1 MNMMFKTACAT
12 GLAATLCAPAALAQ
26 TDFDPYGYVGADI
39 GYFRVESEDFPE
51 EEDNVEDNRTSYRI
65 RVGGRFTPVIGV
77 EGGYVDFGDYEDGA
91 LDYTADGLTL
101 AGVLH
106 IPLGER
112 ASVYGKLGE
121 LFWDA
126 KATADGGALGSAT
139 RETDGEDVFYGLG
152 LNLPLGSVVALNL
165 GYERYAL
172 DDTDVDLAAIGL
184 VLQFGGS
191 TY

>member
-1 MNMMFKTACAT
+1 MNMTFKTLLAS

-26 TDFDPYGYVGADI
+26 QADFDPYGYVGADI
-39 GYFRVESEDFPE
+39 GYFRVESEEFPDDD
-51 EEDNVEDNRTSYRI
+51 DNVEDNRTSYRL
-65 RVGGRFTPVIGV
+65 RVGGRLTPVIGI
-77 EGGYVDFGDYEDGA
+77 EGGYTDFGDYDDGA
-91 LDYTADGLTL
+91 ATYTADGLTL

-126 KATADGGALGSAT
+126 EAEGPLGGRAT
-139 RETDGEDVFYGLG
+139 TDGEDVFYGVG
-152 LNLPLGSVVALNL
+152 ASLPLGEVVALNL

-172 DDTDVDLAAIGL
+172 DDTDVDLAAVGL
-184 VLQFGGS
+184 DLQFGGS
-191 TY
+191 RY

>member
-51 EEDNVEDNRTSYRI
+51 DDDNVEDSRTSYRL
-65 RVGGRFTPVIGV
+65 RVGGRFAPVIGI

-91 LDYTADGLTL
+91 VDYTADGLTL
-101 AGVLH
+101 AGVLY

-112 ASVYGKLGE
+112 ASLYGKLGE

-126 KATADGGALGSAT
+126 EATAEGAVGSVS
-139 RETDGEDVFYGLG
+139 RETDGEDVFYGVG
-152 LNLPLGSVVALNL
+152 ANLPLGEVVALNI

-172 DDTDVDLAAIGL
+172 DDVDVDLAAIGL
-184 VLQFGGS
+184 DLQFGGS
-191 TY
+191 GY